1 MKVLEEVKR
10 MIYNKKEFEKKL
22 IDNDLNRKK
31 LAERIGMN
39 VNTLRLKLENENS
52 DFKIKEVERIAN
64 ELNLTNEEV
73 MEIFFGRKL
82 SFNESLLKTG

>member
-1 MKVLEEVKR
+1 